1 MSLLKRGPDAVSLV
15 SICLFFFAC
24 FGIITSSQAYP
35 P

>member
-1 MSLLKRGPDAVSLV
+1 MSLLKRGPDAVSFV
-15 SICLFFFAC
+15 SIFAC